1 MDADVGGC
9 VMAYTWT
16 SGETITA
23 PKLNSTGTGDYASVS
38 ALKAVT
44 GMSDND
50 LAIVE
55 SYGLYR
61 YDLASTDISDDTWVI
76 APDSGTG
83 RWLCEAPGVYLI
95 TELVGI

>member
-1 MDADVGGC
+1 MP
-9 VMAYTWT
+9 YPWT
-16 SGETITA
+16 TGEVITA
-23 PKLNSTGTGDYASVS
+23 TKLDASQTGNYATVA
-38 ALKAVT
+38 ALKAAT
-44 GMSDND
+44 GMSDNKH
-50 LAIVE
+50 AVIE

-61 YDLASTDISDDTWVI
+61 YDAASTDISDDTWVI